1 MRRVFAEQCYEIIQA
16 CKERN
21 VVLFLLNT
29 PTYITYR
36 ESLNQQQLYLMD
48 SICDALADGYDHFYR
63 LDYFVDTTF
72 IDEDFYDADHLCEIG
87 AKHLSERINHV
98 IDSIVP
104 SYIVKE

>member
-1 MRRVFAEQCYEIIQA
+1 M
-16 CKERN
+16 
-21 VVLFLLNT
+21 NT

-36 ESLNQQQLYLMD
+36 ENLNQQQLYLMD
-48 SICDALADGYDHFYR
+48 SICDALADEYDHVYR
-63 LDYFVDTTF
+63 LDYFADTTF
-72 IDEDFYDADHLCEIG
+72 VDEDFYDADHLCEIG